1 MEEPTPEEEEQLDEL
16 TPTLRKQLTEYSG
29 YSDEDIREALWYNYL
44 DPEAALKELKSMF
57 WYPPRLSLSH
67 SHLPPISRILTLSLR
82 EVQEERGQEGGAK
95 AND

>member
-16 TPTLRKQLTEYSG
+16 TPTLRKQLAEYSG

-57 WYPPRLSLSH
+57 WYPPRLALIC
-67 SHLPPISRILTLSLR
+67 PPY
-82 EVQEERGQEGGAK
+82 
-95 AND
+95 